1 MSSDP
6 QLDAIVEEL
15 KSHPPKQKA
24 TRKYP
29 ALKTL
34 AKRTSLPPDAP
45 APHLAVVVAE
55 QGAEPTARA
64 LEAWNSR
71 LAGSPI
77 VDVAHQLG
85 VSIELAKKLINE
97 VHAAIYEDLKANIDL
112 NRQLDLDRIDA
123 VIKAF
128 LPSAKAGDP
137 DSANVLL
144 RALGHRAK
152 LTGQE
157 PEASPTRLTNP
168 QNVMV
173 WIQQQLPSIN
183 RIVDNLP
190 LE

>member
-15 KSHPPKQKA
+15 KTHPPKQRSN
-24 TRKYP
+24 RKYP
-29 ALKTL
+29 ALKTIG
-34 AKRTSLPPDAP
+34 KRTELPPDAP

-55 QGAEPTARA
+55 QGSEPTARA

-112 NRQLDLDRIDA
+112 NRQLDLHRIDA

-128 LPSAKAGDP
+128 LPTAKAGDP

-144 RALGHRAK
+144 RALSHRAK

-157 PEASPTRLTNP
+157 PEAPATRLTNP